1 MIRRHVVEQPAG
13 PTSPRAGG
21 FRGRVLRMHRPA
33 RYGRG
38 RIRGR
43 IAAGVVAVAALAACQ
58 AAPPAERVTSVDPE
72 VIPAKLQQF
81 LGNQLSYTDHGD
93 FGLDHAQ
100 LLTTTPP
107 DRKLLRITYPAGS
120 ASRSAGG
127 TDGGAQAY
135 LELPHPT
142 DALDLRYQLRFPAG
156 FDFVKGG
163 KLPGLY
169 GGTTTSGQ
177 QIPDGTNGF
186 STRYMWR
193 ADGNGE
199 IYAYLPTSRNHG
211 TSLGRGCW
219 QFTPGTWTTLRQRVQ
234 LNTPGLS
241 NGRITVWQDD
251 NLVLDHT
258 GLRFR
263 TTDQLRIQGLFFSTF
278 FGGDDTTWATPTD
291 QHTDFADFTLTTD
304 TPPPDTPAPDTR
316 PMADADCGT
325 GDAS

>member
-1 MIRRHVVEQPAG
+1 MRRPRTGHRRIRR
-13 PTSPRAGG
+13 
-21 FRGRVLRMHRPA
+21 
-33 RYGRG
+33 
-38 RIRGR
+38 R
-43 IAAGVVAVAALAACQ
+43 IAVGVVAVAALAACQ
-58 AAPPAERVTSVDPE
+58 AAPPEERVTSVDPE

-81 LGNQLSYTDHGD
+81 LGNQLRYTDHGD

-100 LLTTTPP
+100 LVTTAPP
-107 DRKLLRITYPAGS
+107 ERQLLRISYPAGS

-127 TDGGAQAY
+127 TDGGTQAY
-135 LELPHPT
+135 LELPRPADT
-142 DALDLRYQLRFPAG
+142 VDLQYRLRFPTG

-177 QIPDGTNGF
+177 HIPDGTNGF

-193 ADGNGE
+193 ADGNAE
-199 IYAYLPTSRNHG
+199 IYAYLPTSSDHG

-219 QFTPGTWTTLRQRVQ
+219 QFTPGAWTTLRQRVE
-234 LNTPGLS
+234 LNTPGHD

-263 TTDQLRIQGLFFSTF
+263 TTDQLRIEGLFFSTF

-291 QHTDFADFTLTTD
+291 QHTDFTDFTVIVD
-304 TPPPDTPAPDTR
+304 TPPPDIAATGIR

-325 GDAS
+325 GGAS

>member
-1 MIRRHVVEQPAG
+1 MR
-13 PTSPRAGG
+13 
-21 FRGRVLRMHRPA
+21 RPA
-33 RYGRG
+33 RHEHRG
-38 RIRGR
+38 VRRR

-58 AAPPAERVTSVDPE
+58 AAPPAERVTSLDPE
-72 VIPAKLQQF
+72 VFPAKLQQF
-81 LGNQLSYTDHGD
+81 LGNQLHYTDHGD
-93 FGLDHAQ
+93 FGLDHAE

-107 DRKLLRITYPAGS
+107 DRRFLRITYPAGS

-127 TDGGAQAY
+127 TDGGTQAY
-135 LELPHPT
+135 LELPQPT
-142 DALDLRYQLRFPAG
+142 DTLDLYYQLRFPSG

-177 QIPDGTNGF
+177 HIPDGTNGF

-193 ADGNGE
+193 ADGNAE
-199 IYAYLPTSRNHG
+199 IYAYLPTSRDHG

-219 QFTPGTWTTLRQRVQ
+219 QFTPGTWTSLRQRVQ

-258 GLRFR
+258 GLQFR
-263 TTDQLRIQGLFFSTF
+263 TTDELRIQGLFFSTF

-291 QHTDFADFTLTTD
+291 QHTDFADFTLTTG

-316 PMADADCGT
+316 PMADTDCGT